1 MKTHQQSTLIHSS
14 FRYLSFKTPDVDGLH
29 QAFIFDLTHEKNVN
43 TARSDEKRKTALEI
57 IPVQFFFIYSV
68 LRILLSCTYSRYF
81 LPVLSEYI
89 SLHTKKSAD
98 VTPHS

>member
-43 TARSDEKRKTALEI
+43 TARSDEKRVLTFI
-57 IPVQFFFIYSV
+57 CRDFFYAERSI
-68 LRILLSCTYSRYF
+68 RQIAILHIDDKHL
-81 LPVLSEYI
+81 
-89 SLHTKKSAD
+89 
-98 VTPHS
+98 

>member
-43 TARSDEKRKTALEI
+43 TARSDAKRVLTFI
-57 IPVQFFFIYSV
+57 CRDFFYAERSI
-68 LRILLSCTYSRYF
+68 RQIAILHIDDKHL
-81 LPVLSEYI
+81 
-89 SLHTKKSAD
+89 
-98 VTPHS
+98 